1 MTTTHSGIA
10 KTAAAAAAI
19 KAYADKVGAQIQEGK
34 AKLEQ
39 LEAKAKVAKAQ
50 AEIAAIAGLVSAR
63 KHIQQKVQDLT
74 KAHETN
80 VPRAKAEIDA
90 DIASFRAKID
100 ELGAKL
106 KGQSATR

>member
-1 MTTTHSGIA
+1 MTITHSGIA

-34 AKLEQ
+34 ARLEQ
-39 LEAKAKVAKAQ
+39 LEAKAQVKKAQ
-50 AEIAAIAGLVSAR
+50 AEIAAIAGLMTAR
-63 KHIQQKVQDLT
+63 KSLQQKVQDLT
-74 KAHETN
+74 TTHQSN

-90 DIASFRAKID
+90 DVASFKSAID

-106 KGQSATR
+106 KAQFAAK